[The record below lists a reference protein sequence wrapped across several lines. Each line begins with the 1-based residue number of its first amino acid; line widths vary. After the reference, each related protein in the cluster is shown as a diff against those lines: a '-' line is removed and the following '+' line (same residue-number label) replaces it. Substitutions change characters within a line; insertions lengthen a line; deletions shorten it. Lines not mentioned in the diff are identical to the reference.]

1 MQHQR
6 QNFDFYG
13 SYESSDSLLGSI
25 KKPGVAVAWCLTRVV
40 CGEIGN
46 WQWLM
51 IVAAAEKVESSRN
64 VQQSFR
70 KTTLLSYVVLCCLG
84 YSGSARKKKRRLQSR
99 AMQQCGSTRATTC
112 NLKQTRK
119 GGRVSEM
126 ELPFAFVVSRRGG
139 NLQFTVYNYT
149 RRVPS

>member
-1 MQHQR
+1 M
-6 QNFDFYG
+6 
-13 SYESSDSLLGSI
+13 
-25 KKPGVAVAWCLTRVV
+25 V
-40 CGEIGN
+40 
-46 WQWLM
+46 
-51 IVAAAEKVESSRN
+51 VAAAEKMESSRN
-64 VQQSFR
+64 VQQSSR
-70 KTTLLSYVVLCCLG
+70 KTTLLSSVVLCCLG
-84 YSGSARKKKRRLQSR
+84 YSGSARKKKRRLQSRAISR

>member
-1 MQHQR
+1 
-6 QNFDFYG
+6 
-13 SYESSDSLLGSI
+13 
-25 KKPGVAVAWCLTRVV
+25 
-40 CGEIGN
+40 
-46 WQWLM
+46 M

-64 VQQSFR
+64 VHQSFR

-139 NLQFTVYNYT
+139 NLPFTIT
-149 RRVPS
+149 RVACLPDWDGEKKSAAPHMAAPQSAAPQSGGKLKTEPVTEVEIEVE